1 MFTLEELEL
10 MHRLVDEWIDKS
22 ADPNRVEELREKLQ
36 GEICLRTIGEGYEII
51 GSVRGM
57 NIVSLKKEVG

>member
-57 NIVSLKKEVG
+57 NIVSRKKEVG

>member
-36 GEICLRTIGEGYEII
+36 GEICLRTLGEGYEFL
-51 GSVRGM
+51 GSVGDV
-57 NIVSLKKEVG
+57 NIVSHKVV

>member
-10 MHRLVDEWIDKS
+10 IHRLVDEGIDKS

-36 GEICLRTIGEGYEII
+36 GEICLRTLGEGYEFL
-51 GSVRGM
+51 GSVGDV
-57 NIVSLKKEVG
+57 NTVSHKVV

>member
-10 MHRLVDEWIDKS
+10 MHKLVDEWIDKS

-36 GEICLRTIGEGYEII
+36 GEICLRTLGEGYEFL
-51 GSVRGM
+51 GSVGDV
-57 NIVSLKKEVG
+57 NIVSHKVV

>member
-1 MFTLEELEL
+1 MFTLEELKL

-36 GEICLRTIGEGYEII
+36 GEICLRTLGEGYEFL
-51 GSVRGM
+51 GSVGDV
-57 NIVSLKKEVG
+57 NIVSHKVV